1 MKNTLLFTYSTNKHS
16 GTFANRKCEELS
28 YPKNLKMY
36 DPTLV
41 TLLKMRP
48 HYRQSSRE
56 NATPSI
62 GTCPLASYKEVTPR
76 VFYLST
82 PPYLHILQVR
92 LDWPLV
98 LRVLRPIRNSRLLT
112 SSFFG
117 HLQEHVLSLKPH

>member
-16 GTFANRKCEELS
+16 GTFANRKELS

-62 GTCPLASYKEVTPR
+62 SPFLIGSIFRLIL
-76 VFYLST
+76 LSKIQLVV
-82 PPYLHILQVR
+82 YYQCCIL
-92 LDWPLV
+92 
-98 LRVLRPIRNSRLLT
+98 I
-112 SSFFG
+112 G
-117 HLQEHVLSLKPH
+117 